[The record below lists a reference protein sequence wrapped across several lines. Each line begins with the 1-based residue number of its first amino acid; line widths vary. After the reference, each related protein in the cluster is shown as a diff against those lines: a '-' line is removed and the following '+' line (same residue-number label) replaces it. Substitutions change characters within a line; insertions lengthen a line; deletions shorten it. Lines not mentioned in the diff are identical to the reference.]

1 MLLPFAGYLHRHGY
15 AWNAKPARIRAWVRA
30 FLVEASCVLRSDT
43 AWDGYQVETS
53 ATAPFAPG
61 TLRVFLAALR
71 DLFANLGEAG
81 LYPFENPMISAL
93 LAHWKREHL
102 RAVINSGAP
111 DQAGIRGETRAESY
125 HRPTAYFRLR
135 GRQATWTPDIAQE
148 PEWQIQDL
156 LRLVECMAGEAQ
168 SLRDAV
174 VVRLLRETG
183 ARLHEVLA
191 LTAGGCRRTGNP
203 LRILVRNKGS
213 LGNETKVLY
222 LTPSTER
229 LLHKYIRTDR
239 ARIDPL
245 GRKRLAELD
254 DRDPIFLARAGGAYT
269 GDAFRYHWRQLLD
282 RVMPHMTKR
291 GGRPTRLTPHM
302 VRHLH
307 VTEALRLI
315 RQLAGGD
322 AGKLEDLQR
331 AFQAR
336 MAWRSARMLDV
347 YNLALDLTSGIE
359 TFQDQYVRVVESG
372 RRQPMRRPVATAKI
386 ASPLP
391 ATDSQELV
399 DLVRE
404 LQATS

>member
-1 MLLPFAGYLHRHGY
+1 VESGCV
-15 AWNAKPARIRAWVRA
+15 VRP
-30 FLVEASCVLRSDT
+30 DT

-71 DLFANLGEAG
+71 DLFAILGEAG
-81 LYPFENPMISAL
+81 LYAFENPMVSPL
-93 LAHWKREHL
+93 LARWKHEHL
-102 RAVINSGAP
+102 RAVMNSGAP
-111 DQAGIRGETRAESY
+111 EQAGIRGATRADSY
-125 HRPTAYFRLR
+125 QRPTAYFRLR
-135 GRQATWTPDIAQE
+135 GRQATWMPDIAQE

-156 LRLVECMAGEAQ
+156 LQLVELMAGLAH
-168 SLRDAV
+168 SIRDAV
-174 VVRLLRETG
+174 VLRLLRETG

-191 LTAGGCRRTGNP
+191 LSAGGCRRTGNP

-269 GDAFRYHWRQLLD
+269 TDAFRYHWRQLLD
-282 RVMPHMTKR
+282 RVLPHMTIQS
-291 GGRPTRLTPHM
+291 GRPTRLTPHI

-372 RRQPMRRPVATAKI
+372 RRKPMRRSMATARI
-386 ASPLP
+386 APPLP
-391 ATDSQELV
+391 ATDSQELL